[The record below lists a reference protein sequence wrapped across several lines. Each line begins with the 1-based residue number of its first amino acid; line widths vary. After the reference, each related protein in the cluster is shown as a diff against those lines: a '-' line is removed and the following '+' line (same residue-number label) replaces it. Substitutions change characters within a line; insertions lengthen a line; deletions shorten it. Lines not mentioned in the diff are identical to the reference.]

1 MSLRKFGIFKNMP
14 LHCTVDV
21 DDHENDQVHVQV
33 LVRDHVYILE
43 NSKRKYFSL
52 TNYLCNLSQRNETFS
67 QYSALDAI
75 AVVGVFIDQLI
86 ICLPEVGSR

>member
-21 DDHENDQVHVQV
+21 EDHENDQVQDQV
-33 LVRDHVYILE
+33 LVRVHVHIFGKQWKE
-43 NSKRKYFSL
+43 IYFTDELFVQS
-52 TNYLCNLSQRNETFS
+52 SQHNDIFS

-75 AVVGVFIDQLI
+75 AVVCVFIDQLI
-86 ICLPEVGSR
+86 ICLPEVGTR